1 MEKMMIAL
9 AAIFLMFFANFMIM
23 YARKREKG
31 PLRIFLSTFAFL
43 LLIPSFLLV
52 VIVLISS

>member
-1 MEKMMIAL
+1 MMIAL